1 MANVDAAFGLRPVG
15 KVGSGVNNGGTT
27 LYTIA
32 DNYNT
37 VVYKGDHV
45 MSSGGYVIAGTASG
59 ATNLGVFNGC
69 FYIDPTSAKPT
80 WSNYYPADTNVT
92 ATGSISGSTNIDA
105 YIYDDPYY
113 LFEIQSYG
121 TIAKTSIGRNGD
133 TVLGTGSTVN
143 GQSKTEL
150 EDDTGS
156 ANAVATT
163 AGFQLKI
170 VGITKD
176 PENDDASSANA
187 NWHVMWNEHLKFSS
201 TGITG
206 T

>member
-1 MANVDAAFGLRPVG
+1 MANVDAAFGYRPIG

-32 DNYNT
+32 DNYDT
-37 VVYKGDHV
+37 SVFKGDHV
-45 MSSGGYVIAGTASG
+45 MSSGGLVIAGTTSG

-92 ATGSISGSTNIDA
+92 ASGSISGTTTIDA

-113 LFEIQSYG
+113 LFEIQCDG
-121 TIAKTSIGRNGD
+121 TLAKTVIGKNAD
-133 TVLGTGSTVN
+133 TTLGTSSTVN

-150 EDDTGS
+150 KTSG
-156 ANAVATT
+156 AATT
-163 AGFQLKI
+163 AALQLNV

-176 PENDDASSANA
+176 PENDDASSDNA
-187 NWHVMWNEHLKFSS
+187 NWHVMWNEHVKFSS

>member
-1 MANVDAAFGLRPVG
+1 MANVDAAFGFRPVG

-37 VVYKGDHV
+37 SVFKGDHV
-45 MSSGGYVIAGTASG
+45 MASGGYVIAGTTSG

-92 ATGSISGSTNIDA
+92 ATGSISGSTNVDA

-113 LFEIQSYG
+113 LFEIQSDG
-121 TIAKTSIGRNGD
+121 TIAKTNIGKNAD
-133 TVLGTGSTVN
+133 TILGTSSTVN
-143 GQSKTEL
+143 GQSVTEM
-150 EDDTGS
+150 DYGGTTTI
-156 ANAVATT
+156 ATT
-163 AGFQLKI
+163 AALQLNI

-187 NWHVMWNEHLKFSS
+187 NWHIMWNEHVKFSS

>member
-1 MANVDAAFGLRPVG
+1 MANKDAPFGFRPVG
-15 KVGSGVNNGGTT
+15 EVGSGVNTGGTT
-27 LYTIA
+27 RYAIS
-32 DNYNT
+32 DNFGSDIW
-37 VVYKGDHV
+37 KGSHV
-45 MSSGGYVIAGTASG
+45 MHASGVLVVGTASG

-69 FYIDPTSAKPT
+69 FYQDPTTPKPT
-80 WSNYYPADTNVT
+80 WSNYYPASTNVT
-92 ATGSISGSTNIDA
+92 ASGSISGGTTIDA

>member
-1 MANVDAAFGLRPVG
+1 MANVDAAFGFRPVG

-37 VVYKGDHV
+37 SIFKGDTV
-45 MSSGGYVIAGTASG
+45 MSSGGYVIAGTTSG

-92 ATGSISGSTNIDA
+92 ASGSISGSTNIDA
-105 YIYDDPYY
+105 YIYDDPFT
-113 LFEIQSYG
+113 LFEAQCDG
-121 TIAKTSIGRNGD
+121 TIAKTDIGKNTD
-133 TVLGTGSTVN
+133 SVLGSSSTVN
-143 GQSKTEL
+143 GLSVTEI
-150 EDDTGS
+150 DSGS
-156 ANAVATT
+156 EATT
-163 AGFQLKI
+163 AARQVTI
-170 VGITKD
+170 NGISKD

-187 NWHVMWNEHLKFSS
+187 NWYIMYNEHVKFSS

>member
-1 MANVDAAFGLRPVG
+1 MANVDAAFGFRPVG

-27 LYTIA
+27 LYTIV
-32 DNYNT
+32 DNYDT
-37 VVYKGDHV
+37 SVFKGDHV
-45 MSSGGYVIAGTASG
+45 MASGGYVIAGTVSG
-59 ATNLGVFNGC
+59 STNLGVFNGC

-92 ATGSISGSTNIDA
+92 ATGSISGSTNVDA
-105 YIYDDPYY
+105 YIYDDPYT
-113 LFEIQSYG
+113 LFEAQCDG
-121 TIAKTSIGRNGD
+121 TIAKTDIGKNTD
-133 TVLGTGSTVN
+133 TILGTSSTVN
-143 GQSKTEL
+143 GLSKTEI
-150 EDDTGS
+150 DSGS
-156 ANAVATT
+156 EATT
-163 AGFQLKI
+163 AARQVTI

-187 NWHVMWNEHLKFSS
+187 NWHIMWNEHVKFSS

>member
-1 MANVDAAFGLRPVG
+1 MANVDAAFGYRPIG
-15 KVGSGVNNGGTT
+15 KVGSGVNNAGTS
-27 LYTIA
+27 LYAIG

-37 VVYKGDHV
+37 SIFKGDHV
-45 MSSGGYVIAGTASG
+45 MQASGLVIAGTAG
-59 ATNLGVFNGC
+59 GDNNLGVFNGC

-92 ATGSISGSTNIDA
+92 NTGSISGSTNIDA
-105 YIYDDPYY
+105 YIYDDPYT
-113 LFEIQSYG
+113 LFEAQCDG
-121 TIAKTSIGRNGD
+121 TIAKTDIGKNTD
-133 TVLGTGSTVN
+133 TILGTSSTVN
-143 GQSKTEL
+143 GLSKTEI
-150 EDDTGS
+150 DSGS
-156 ANAVATT
+156 EATT
-163 AGFQLKI
+163 AARQVTI

-187 NWHVMWNEHLKFSS
+187 NWHIMWNEHVKFSS

>member
-1 MANVDAAFGLRPVG
+1 MANVDAAFGYRPIG

-32 DNYNT
+32 DNYDT
-37 VVYKGDHV
+37 SVFKGDHV
-45 MSSGGYVIAGTASG
+45 MSSGGLIIAGTTSG

-92 ATGSISGSTNIDA
+92 ATGSISGSTNVDA
-105 YIYDDPYY
+105 YIYDDPYT
-113 LFEIQSYG
+113 LFEAQCDG
-121 TIAKTSIGRNGD
+121 TIAKTDIGKNTD
-133 TVLGTGSTVN
+133 TILGTSSTVN

-150 EDDTGS
+150 KTSG
-156 ANAVATT
+156 AATT
-163 AGFQLKI
+163 AALQLNI

-187 NWHVMWNEHLKFSS
+187 NWHIMWNEHVKFSS
-201 TGITG
+201 TGVTG

>member
-1 MANVDAAFGLRPVG
+1 MANVDAAFGYRPIG

-37 VVYKGDHV
+37 SIFKGDTV

-59 ATNLGVFNGC
+59 STNLGVFNGC

-105 YIYDDPYY
+105 YIYDDPYT
-113 LFEIQSYG
+113 LFEAQSDG
-121 TIAKTSIGRNGD
+121 TLAKTDIGKNTDSI
-133 TVLGTGSTVN
+133 LGTSSTVN
-143 GQSKTEL
+143 GQSVTEI
-150 EDDTGS
+150 DSGS
-156 ANAVATT
+156 EATT
-163 AGFQLKI
+163 AARQVTI
-170 VGITKD
+170 NGISKD
-176 PENDDASSANA
+176 PDNSDASSANA
-187 NWHVMWNEHLKFSS
+187 NWYIMFNEHVKFSS

>member
-1 MANVDAAFGLRPVG
+1 MANVDAAFGYRPIG
-15 KVGSGVNNGGTT
+15 KIGSGVNNGGTT

-37 VVYKGDHV
+37 SIFKGDTV
-45 MSSGGYVIAGTASG
+45 MSSGGLVIAGTASG
-59 ATNLGVFNGC
+59 STNLGVFNGC

-92 ATGSISGSTNIDA
+92 ASGSISGSTNIDA
-105 YIYDDPYY
+105 YIYDDPFT
-113 LFEIQSYG
+113 LFEAQCDG
-121 TIAKTSIGRNGD
+121 TIAKTDIGKNTD
-133 TVLGTGSTVN
+133 SVLGSSSTVN
-143 GQSKTEL
+143 GLSVTEI
-150 EDDTGS
+150 DSGS
-156 ANAVATT
+156 EATT
-163 AGFQLKI
+163 AARQVTI
-170 VGITKD
+170 NGISKD

-187 NWHVMWNEHLKFSS
+187 NWYIMYNEHVKFSS

>member
-1 MANVDAAFGLRPVG
+1 MANVDAAFGYRPIG

-37 VVYKGDHV
+37 SIFKGDTV

-69 FYIDPTSAKPT
+69 FYIDPTSSKPT
-80 WSNYYPADTNVT
+80 WSNYYPADVDVT
-92 ATGSISGSTNIDA
+92 ASGSISGGTTIDA
-105 YIYDDPYY
+105 YIYDDPYT
-113 LFEIQSYG
+113 LFEVQCDG
-121 TIAKTSIGRNGD
+121 TIAKTDIGKNTESI
-133 TVLGTGSTVN
+133 LGTSSTVN
-143 GQSKTEL
+143 GQSVTEISS
-150 EDDTGS
+150 S
-156 ANAVATT
+156 AENTT
-163 AGFQLKI
+163 AALQVKI

-187 NWHVMWNEHLKFSS
+187 NWHIMWNEHVKFSS